1 MLLAIGRLIVEH
13 EQQGQARAANLI
25 EKIKM
30 LYVTESYRFEETI
43 KKSRF
48 ISVIYPCTSEQAVW
62 RQLKTL
68 QAEHPHANHIAF
80 AYRIK
85 TNEGI
90 IYRFHDAGERTGT
103 AGKPIFQY
111 IEGKNLINALIVV
124 IRYFGGVKLGA
135 GGLTRAYGQ
144 MAKQVIDV
152 AALQPYIEMT
162 TLHFTLDYEK
172 FQAFEYALKKLNGQ
186 IIEQEFA
193 GQIHL
198 TVMLPVD
205 KQGELESQFASV

>member
-1 MLLAIGRLIVEH
+1 
-13 EQQGQARAANLI
+13 
-25 EKIKM
+25 M

-62 RQLKTL
+62 RQLKTV

-90 IYRFHDAGERTGT
+90 IYRFHDASEPTGT
-103 AGKPIFQY
+103 AGKPIFQH

>member
-1 MLLAIGRLIVEH
+1 MLLAIGSLIVEP

-25 EKIKM
+25 ERIKM
-30 LYVTESYRFEETI
+30 LYVTESYRFEEII

-48 ISVIYPCTSEQAVW
+48 IGVIHPCTSEQDVW
-62 RQLKTL
+62 RHLKTL

-85 TNEGI
+85 TDAGI
-90 IYRFHDAGERTGT
+90 VYRFHDAGEPTGT

-111 IEGKNLINALIVV
+111 IEGKNLINALIAV

-144 MAKQVIDV
+144 TAKQVIDV
-152 AALQPYIEMT
+152 AALQPYREMT
-162 TLHFTLDYEK
+162 TLRFTLDYEK
-172 FQAFEYALKKLNGQ
+172 FQAFEYALKKADGR
-186 IIEQEFA
+186 IIEQVFA
-193 GQIHL
+193 EQIHL
-198 TVMLPVD
+198 SVKLPVD
-205 KQGELESQFASV
+205 KQGELASQFAPV

>member
-1 MLLAIGRLIVEH
+1 
-13 EQQGQARAANLI
+13 
-25 EKIKM
+25 M
-30 LYVTESYRFEETI
+30 LYVTESYRFEEII

-62 RQLKTL
+62 RQLKTV

-90 IYRFHDAGERTGT
+90 IYRFHDAGEPTGT

-198 TVMLPVD
+198 TVALPID
-205 KQGELESQFASV
+205 KQGDLESQFAPV

>member
-1 MLLAIGRLIVEH
+1 LL
-13 EQQGQARAANLI
+13 NSS
-25 EKIKM
+25 
-30 LYVTESYRFEETI
+30 LYESYRHVYQIVF
-43 KKSRF
+43 R
-48 ISVIYPCTSEQAVW
+48 V
-62 RQLKTL
+62 
-68 QAEHPHANHIAF
+68 
-80 AYRIK
+80 YR
-85 TNEGI
+85 
-90 IYRFHDAGERTGT
+90 
-103 AGKPIFQY
+103 
-111 IEGKNLINALIVV
+111 
-124 IRYFGGVKLGA
+124 GVKLGA

-162 TLHFTLDYEK
+162 TLNFTLDYEK